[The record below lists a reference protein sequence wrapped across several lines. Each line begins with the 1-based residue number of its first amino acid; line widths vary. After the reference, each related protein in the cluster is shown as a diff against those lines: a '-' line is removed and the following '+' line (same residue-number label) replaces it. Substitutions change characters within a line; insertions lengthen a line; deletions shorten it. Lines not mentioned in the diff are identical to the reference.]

1 MDPDLDPG
9 GPKTRGSGGSGFG
22 CGSATLEVAN
32 LPFIVVNYFLFRC
45 DVPHASSVRGQG
57 YPLRLH
63 ASKTGS
69 VQHFSSLYKFRDV
82 FYALATCH
90 E

>member
-9 GPKTRGSGGSGFG
+9 GQKTRGSGGT
-22 CGSATLEVAN
+22 GSAALEVAN
-32 LPFIVVNYFLFRC
+32 LLFIVVNYFVFRC
-45 DVPHASSVRGQG
+45 DVPHASCVRGQG

-69 VQHFSSLYKFRDV
+69 IEHCIPHYTSFLMFLCLSNLS
-82 FYALATCH
+82 
-90 E
+90 